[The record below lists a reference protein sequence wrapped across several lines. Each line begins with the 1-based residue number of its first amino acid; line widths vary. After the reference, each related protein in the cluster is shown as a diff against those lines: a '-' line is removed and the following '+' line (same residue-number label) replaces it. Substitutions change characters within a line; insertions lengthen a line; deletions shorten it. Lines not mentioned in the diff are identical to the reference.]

1 MVSRR
6 GLGKIV
12 RGEVWRTDSCAFRDI
27 FRCRGHWRN
36 MSVGVV
42 SYLMLRESGLNFW
55 LVTQDTPGYLFY
67 NMTSKSH
74 PPSAKGVF
82 VYSLFPFL

>member
-1 MVSRR
+1 
-6 GLGKIV
+6 
-12 RGEVWRTDSCAFRDI
+12 
-27 FRCRGHWRN
+27 